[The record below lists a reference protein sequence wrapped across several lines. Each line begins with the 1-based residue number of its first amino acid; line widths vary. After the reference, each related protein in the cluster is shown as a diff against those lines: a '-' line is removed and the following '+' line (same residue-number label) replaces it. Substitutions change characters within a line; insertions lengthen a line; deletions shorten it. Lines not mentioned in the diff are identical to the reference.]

1 MQISK
6 IFAGTS
12 ALGPKVRDISL
23 SDRERLFFL
32 MAQMLRSG
40 QTSESGLRAV
50 AKAFKS
56 EGKDD
61 ISAGLLAIAQKTA
74 QGKSLSK
81 AAEVEYIM
89 FTDVHRAAIM
99 AGEASNNM
107 YEAFSVLRKLEDKKM
122 MSQRAGMAEM
132 LTPMLMLA
140 LSMASLFNTGLN
152 TMPNLLQMRKAQG
165 KEPNPASQFVMDF
178 THGVADNWHILAA
191 LAVIFAIVSYS
202 CIRTTQGRFWMDY
215 YLLKIPLLGRF
226 TAYKVYTNMLL
237 YFPHLIRSG
246 VKPKQM
252 IPIMEALATNVILRR
267 RIDMFNQVITTGGQ
281 MSEAMDKAGFPPI
294 AVTPVKVSENY
305 SGNQDG
311 VNDVMVEGMD
321 HAYTILDRL
330 LTDANRRFVSVFSAT
345 LWILGGATMLL
356 EMLSIV
362 FAQN

>member
-1 MQISK
+1 
-6 IFAGTS
+6 
-12 ALGPKVRDISL
+12 
-23 SDRERLFFL
+23 
-32 MAQMLRSG
+32 
-40 QTSESGLRAV
+40 
-50 AKAFKS
+50 
-56 EGKDD
+56 
-61 ISAGLLAIAQKTA
+61 
-74 QGKSLSK
+74 
-81 AAEVEYIM
+81 
-89 FTDVHRAAIM
+89 
-99 AGEASNNM
+99 
-107 YEAFSVLRKLEDKKM
+107 
-122 MSQRAGMAEM
+122 
-132 LTPMLMLA
+132 
-140 LSMASLFNTGLN
+140 
-152 TMPNLLQMRKAQG
+152 
-165 KEPNPASQFVMDF
+165 MDF

-215 YLLKIPLLGRF
+215 YLLKIPLLGKF

-246 VKPKQM
+246 VKPKQL

>member
-1 MQISK
+1 VQISK
-6 IFAGTS
+6 IFASSG
-12 ALGPKVRDISL
+12 LGPKVRDISL

-61 ISAGLLAIAQKTA
+61 VSAGLLAIAQKVA

-81 AAEVEYIM
+81 AAEIEYIM

-122 MSQRAGMAEM
+122 QSQRAGMAEM
-132 LTPMLMLA
+132 LTPTLMFLLSLA
-140 LSMASLFNTGLN
+140 SIFNTGLN
-152 TMPNLLQMRKAQG
+152 TMPNLLLMRKAQG
-165 KEPNPASQFVMDF
+165 KDPNMVSEFVMNF
-178 THGVADNWHILAA
+178 THGVADHWHL
-191 LAVIFAIVSYS
+191 IFALIVIGIITMYS
-202 CIRTTQGRFWMDY
+202 TVRTTQGKFWLDY
-215 YLLKIPLLGRF
+215 YLLKVPLLGKYSS
-226 TAYKVYTNMLL
+226 YKVYTNMLL

-267 RIDMFNQVITTGGQ
+267 RIDLFNQVITTGGQ

-305 SGNQDG
+305 AGNTDG

-330 LTDANRRFVSVFSAT
+330 LTDANRRFVGTFSAT
-345 LWILGGATMLL
+345 MWILGGCTMLL

-362 FAQN
+362 FAQS

>member
-1 MQISK
+1 M
-6 IFAGTS
+6 A
-12 ALGPKVRDISL
+12 
-23 SDRERLFFL
+23 DRERLFFL

-50 AKAFKS
+50 AKAFKT

-61 ISAGLLAIAQKTA
+61 ISSGLLAIAQKVA

-81 AAEVEYIM
+81 AAEIEYIL
-89 FTDVHRAAIM
+89 FTDIHRAAIM

-122 MSQRAGMAEM
+122 ESQRAGFAELFTPIAM
-132 LTPMLMLA
+132 LL
-140 LSMASLFNTGLN
+140 LSFASIFNTGLN
-152 TMPNLLQMRKAQG
+152 TLPNLMQMRKAQG
-165 KEPNPASQFVMDF
+165 KDPNMVSEFVMNF
-178 THGVADNWHILAA
+178 THGVAAHWHFIAA
-191 LAVIFAIVSYS
+191 FLVIFIIVSYS
-202 CIRTTQGRFWMDY
+202 MIRTTQGRFWLDF
-215 YLLKIPLLGRF
+215 YLLKVPLLGKY
-226 TAYKVYTNMLL
+226 TSYKVYTNMLL

-252 IPIMEALATNVILRR
+252 IPIMEALATNVVLRR
-267 RIDMFNQVITTGGQ
+267 RIDMFNQVITAGGQ
-281 MSEAMDKAGFPPI
+281 MSDAMDKAGFPPI

-305 SGNQDG
+305 AGNTDG
-311 VNDVMVEGMD
+311 INDVMVEGMD

-330 LTDANRRFVSVFSAT
+330 LTDANSRFVGVTSAF
-345 LWILGGATMLL
+345 LWIAGGAVMLM

>member
-1 MQISK
+1 M
-6 IFAGTS
+6 
-12 ALGPKVRDISL
+12 

-40 QTSESGLRAV
+40 QTSDASLRAV

-56 EGKDD
+56 EGKGD
-61 ISAGLLAIAQKTA
+61 ISAGLLAIAQKVA

-81 AAEVEYIM
+81 AAEIEYIL
-89 FTDVHRAAIM
+89 FTDIHRAAIM

-107 YEAFSVLRKLEDKKM
+107 YEAFAVLRKLEDKKM
-122 MSQRAGMAEM
+122 QSQRAGLAEL
-132 LTPMLMLA
+132 LTPILMLV
-140 LSMASLFNTGLN
+140 LSLASLFNTGLR

-165 KEPNPASQFVMDF
+165 KEPNMSSQFVMDF
-178 THGVADNWHILAA
+178 THAVADHWHI
-191 LAVIFAIVSYS
+191 IFAIVVIFSIVMYS
-202 CIRTTQGRFWMDY
+202 TIRTTQGRFWLDF
-215 YLLKIPLLGRF
+215 YLLRVPLLGKF
-226 TAYKVYTNMLL
+226 TSYKVYTNMLL

-252 IPIMEALATNVILRR
+252 IPIMEALATNVVLRR
-267 RIDMFNQVITTGGQ
+267 RIDLFNQVITTGGQ
-281 MSEAMDKAGFPPI
+281 MSDAMDKAGFPPI

-330 LTDANRRFVSVFSAT
+330 LTDANTRFIAIFSAT
-345 LWILGGATMLL
+345 LWIMGGGVMLL